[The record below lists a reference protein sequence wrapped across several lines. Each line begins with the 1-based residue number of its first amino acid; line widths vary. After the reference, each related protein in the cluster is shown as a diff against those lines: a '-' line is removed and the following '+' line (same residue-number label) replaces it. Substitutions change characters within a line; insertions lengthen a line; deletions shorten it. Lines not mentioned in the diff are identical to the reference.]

1 MGSEVQIL
9 SGAMVQPYIQ
19 IFTAGPLETHC
30 ILLGCRQTKHAAIFD
45 APDHSLQPI
54 IRALEKENL
63 KPQML
68 CLTHSHWD
76 HIADAAKIQEHFAI
90 PLYLHSEDVPN
101 LEKPGADHLPLMFP
115 IKGTKPDH
123 LLKDGQVLHLGTIEI
138 HVIHTPGHT
147 PGSVCFWMPEEK
159 LLISGDTLFQGSIGN
174 LSFPTSRPDLMR
186 GSLKKLAK
194 LPPETQVIPGHG
206 EETTIGDEEWI
217 LNGGMFDE

>member
-1 MGSEVQIL
+1 M
-9 SGAMVQPYIQ
+9 IQ
-19 IFTAGPLETHC
+19 IFRAGPLGTHC
-30 ILLGCRQTKHAAIFD
+30 ILLGCQHTKHAVIFD
-45 APDHSLQPI
+45 APQHSLQLI
-54 IRALEKENL
+54 IRALEKDDL
-63 KPQML
+63 KVQML

-76 HIADAAKIQEHFAI
+76 HIADAAKIQDHFGI
-90 PLYLHSEDVPN
+90 PIYIHAEDSPN
-101 LEKPGADHLPLMFP
+101 LQKPGADHLPLMFP
-115 IKGTKPDH
+115 IKGAKPDH
-123 LLKDGQVLHLGTIEI
+123 FLKDEQVLQLGKIAI

-194 LPPETQVIPGHG
+194 LPPETRVIPGHG

-217 LNGGMFDE
+217 LEGGLFDE